1 MPKLHLI
8 PIKQQLQQLYSG
20 LKKENKLQMKIK
32 NKKHTKY
39 TPQTCNSTF
48 GKISCEVKSNIHPI

>member
-1 MPKLHLI
+1 MPKLHLK

-20 LKKENKLQMKIK
+20 LKTEKKQLQMKIK
-32 NKKHTKY
+32 KKNTKY

-48 GKISCEVKSNIHPI
+48 GKNQL